1 MKAIHKFLLGLL
13 LTLATIWA
21 WEAFDLEGYWIIPAA
36 ILLSIGFYFTAF
48 HFGAV
53 INLFKKK

>member
-1 MKAIHKFLLGLL
+1 MKATHKFFFGLFLILG
-13 LTLATIWA
+13 TIWA

-36 ILLSIGFYFTAF
+36 ILLSIGFYFAAF